1 MLVFCAYF
9 LNFTLREI
17 KDTTIFFMYNY
28 GMSPN
33 LESIGRI
40 ILIVGLTI
48 TIIGAGIW
56 LIARIT
62 GWEKFPGTL
71 KWESGN
77 VSCFFPLLASI
88 VLSIILT
95 IVLNLLVRWFNR

>member
-1 MLVFCAYF
+1 M
-9 LNFTLREI
+9 RETNET
-17 KDTTIFFMYNY
+17 KSLFMYNY
-28 GMSPN
+28 GMSTN
-33 LESIGRI
+33 LEGIGRI

-56 LIARIT
+56 LIARVT

-77 VSCFFPLLASI
+77 ISCIFPLLASI
-88 VLSIILT
+88 LLSIVLT